1 MNPERR
7 LAELG
12 LVLPP
17 VPTPLGNYRPW
28 VLTGDLL
35 YTAGLGPRRADGT
48 FISGKLGAD
57 LDIAQGRE
65 AARLVGLNLLAVIR
79 AALGSLDR
87 VDQVVK
93 TLGMVNAT
101 PDFSAHPKVIDGF
114 ADLFAEVFGPERG
127 VGARSAVGMAS
138 LPSQIAVEVET
149 IVRVRG

>member
-17 VPTPLGNYRPW
+17 VPTPQGNYRPW

-57 LDIAQGRE
+57 LDIDQGRE

-101 PDFSAHPKVIDGF
+101 PDFGAHPKVIDGF